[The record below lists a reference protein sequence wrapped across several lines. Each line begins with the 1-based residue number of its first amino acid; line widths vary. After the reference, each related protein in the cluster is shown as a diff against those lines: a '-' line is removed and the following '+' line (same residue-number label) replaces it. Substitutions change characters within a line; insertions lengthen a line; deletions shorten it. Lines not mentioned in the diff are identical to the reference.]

1 MPPKGPPASYPGM
14 VSFCKHSFVCG
25 QKESVFHT
33 SLYVLIESA
42 CQYVLRS
49 FCILT
54 DFCVPL
60 IYQILTEAKVD
71 LPLW

>member
-1 MPPKGPPASYPGM
+1 MPPKGPSASYPGM
-14 VSFCKHSFVCG
+14 VSFRKHSLVCS
-25 QKESVFHT
+25 QKESVFHS
-33 SLYVLIESA
+33 SLYMLIESA

-60 IYQILTEAKVD
+60 IYQILTEA
-71 LPLW
+71 